1 MFPFWMRLGAAVVRL
16 TAMKVEVL
24 AGQNAMWDTL
34 QQLISTSD
42 TSHLANPQE
51 GVEAAAQILGMMK
64 SSPHEKDIEA
74 IQAALMDMLQDIKAG
89 IQTQTPTTELAT
101 RQITQ
106 TMMESMTKGG
116 SAQPLMPQ
124 ITLEQLAG
132 VYSTLPGATPE
143 LGGQFAELI
152 EDFIK
157 GYMEI
162 ARKQGLTND
171 CINGI
176 ADK

>member
-1 MFPFWMRLGAAVVRL
+1 
-16 TAMKVEVL
+16 
-24 AGQNAMWDTL
+24 
-34 QQLISTSD
+34 
-42 TSHLANPQE
+42 
-51 GVEAAAQILGMMK
+51 
-64 SSPHEKDIEA
+64 
-74 IQAALMDMLQDIKAG
+74 MDMLRDIKAG

-106 TMMESMTKGG
+106 AMMKSITKGG
-116 SAQPLMPQ
+116 SVQPLMPQ

-143 LGGQFAELI
+143 LAGRFAELI
-152 EDFIK
+152 ENFIK
-157 GYMEI
+157 DYMDI